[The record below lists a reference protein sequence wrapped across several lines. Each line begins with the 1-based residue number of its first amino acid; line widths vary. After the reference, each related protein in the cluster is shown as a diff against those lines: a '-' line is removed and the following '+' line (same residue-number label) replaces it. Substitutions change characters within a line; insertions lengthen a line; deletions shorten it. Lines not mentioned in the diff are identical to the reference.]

1 MLPHG
6 IGKEVRFVKIKIKT
20 NLWTGII
27 FGLFSIFMFL
37 MMEKE
42 VRIPAFDSGAPSPRI
57 MPTIFLTIILICSAL
72 LIIQSVVFK
81 KEKIVEFDWS
91 KEMPMFVLIGMLCLY
106 TFLII
111 NVGYMVASLIVFP
124 AALFFIGERKI
135 PVYVVSVVAAV
146 GIYFL
151 FKYLFNISL
160 PDFPFFS

>member
-1 MLPHG
+1 MLLRG

-27 FGLFSIFMFL
+27 FGLFAIFRFL

-42 VRIPAFDSGAPSPRI
+42 VRIPMFDSGAPSPRI

-81 KEKIVEFDWS
+81 KEKVVEFDWS
-91 KEMPMFVLIGMLCLY
+91 KEMPMFVLIAMLCLY

-124 AALFFIGERKI
+124 VVLFFVGERKI
-135 PVYVVSVVAAV
+135 PVYVVSVVAAI

-151 FKYLFNISL
+151 FKFVFNISL
-160 PDFPFFS
+160 PDFPFFG